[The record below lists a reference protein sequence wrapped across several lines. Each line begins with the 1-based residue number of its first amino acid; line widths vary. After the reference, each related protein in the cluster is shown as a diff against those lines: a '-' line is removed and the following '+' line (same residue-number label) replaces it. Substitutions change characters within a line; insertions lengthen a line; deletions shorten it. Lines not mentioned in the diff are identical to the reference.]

1 MQRKLLVS
9 NDAARHHLRRKLP
22 PLTLAIDLNQDTPI
36 KWWKREDTHLFV
48 ISFVAFFIVFTT
60 FLA

>member
-1 MQRKLLVS
+1 M
-9 NDAARHHLRRKLP
+9 RRKLVLTNDTARH
-22 PLTLAIDLNQDTPI
+22 PLRQKVPQSAAAINLYQDTPI

-48 ISFVAFFIVFTT
+48 ISFVAFFIVFST

>member
-1 MQRKLLVS
+1 MT
-9 NDAARHHLRRKLP
+9 NDVARHPLRQKLP
-22 PLTLAIDLNQDTPI
+22 PLTLAIDLAQDAPI

-48 ISFVAFFIVFTT
+48 ISFTAFFIVFST